1 MGNTQASADSKV
13 WLFPHRDPDVE
24 GEVGKTTFVF
34 STGPRTMLRRGR
46 EGKQGV

>member
-13 WLFPHRDPDVE
+13 WLFPHTDPDVE
-24 GEVGKTTFVF
+24 GEAGKATFVF
-34 STGPRTMLRRGR
+34 STVPRTMLRMGQ